1 MRTRTLLL
9 LAVATLAPAACSEQ
23 VGDADVDP
31 RAAVLQALTSAYE
44 AGTMHQE
51 FRFEMSAAG
60 QTFTFTG
67 EGDVDNA
74 RQLARMSMDLGML
87 GGSIDM
93 VMADGVVYMRSPMF
107 SGAGIT
113 TEWVG
118 MDPAKMDPAVAAQL
132 GGGFGGG
139 TTDPSAY
146 VALFAGAVEV
156 RAAGAESIDGVATT
170 RYRGSIDIQEVL
182 RRFPEVLGD
191 DLGARA
197 RRRLERGL
205 EQMLAQF
212 ESLGVAARMPFEI
225 WIDDDGYPRREVVSM
240 DFSGLLPGT
249 EEAAMQMRIDL
260 SRFGEPVDVRPPAK
274 RNVTDISRFSEELEG
289 AAAA

>member
-87 GGSIDM
+87 GDSIDM

>member
-113 TEWVG
+113 TEWVS